1 MDGKHSFSLANISF
15 LMIIV
20 VLIDFHLLW
29 CVYYVLRNVFMFVVY
44 TQIQRHRHNL
54 IEVDISVPVEVTG
67 KTNGGMIVDSSP
79 QWWWSYNPEWQ
90 WVVSLCACYI
100 HLPLSYS
107 IKPFFF
113 LIYTLLEYL
122 NTTLDLNFVCIRISV
137 CTFRFTPHTHTHK
150 PSMKFCFILTFTS
163 TFDRKSK
170 LILVLN
176 K

>member
-113 LIYTLLEYL
+113 WFILCSNTWIQHSILISC
-122 NTTLDLNFVCIRISV
+122 VSA
-137 CTFRFTPHTHTHK
+137 FRCAHFASRHTHTHTQTK
-150 PSMKFCFILTFTS
+150 YEILFHS
-163 TFDRKSK
+163 HIHVYIR
-170 LILVLN
+170 
-176 K
+176 